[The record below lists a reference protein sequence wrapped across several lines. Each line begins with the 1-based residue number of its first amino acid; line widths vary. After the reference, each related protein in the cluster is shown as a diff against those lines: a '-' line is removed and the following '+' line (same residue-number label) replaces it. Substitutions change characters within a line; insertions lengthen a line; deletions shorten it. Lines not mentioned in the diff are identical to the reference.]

1 MYFFRAN
8 WCIVHGTKY
17 QKGVAVHT
25 GGDGLLPKFSC
36 IEKIVTVPG
45 KDNAQVFF
53 VLKEIVTLNYES
65 HLHAYRVR
73 VLNEGAITVRSQEEL
88 ITFRPLRICTIVG
101 DNDSKCICPKS
112 DVDVYN
118 EQV

>member
-1 MYFFRAN
+1 M
-8 WCIVHGTKY
+8 
-17 QKGVAVHT
+17 
-25 GGDGLLPKFSC
+25 PKFSC

-65 HLHAYRVR
+65 HLHVYRVR
-73 VLNEGAITVRSQEEL
+73 VLNEGAITVRSQAEL
-88 ITFRPLRICTIVG
+88 ITFRPLHICTVVG

-112 DVDVYN
+112 NVDVYN

>member
-1 MYFFRAN
+1 MP
-8 WCIVHGTKY
+8 
-17 QKGVAVHT
+17 Q
-25 GGDGLLPKFSC
+25 FSC

-53 VLKEIVTLNYES
+53 VLKEIATMNYES

-73 VLNEGAITVRSQEEL
+73 ILNEGAITVRSQEEL
-88 ITFRPLRICTIVG
+88 TTFRPLHICTIVG
-101 DNDSKCICPKS
+101 DNDSKYICPKS